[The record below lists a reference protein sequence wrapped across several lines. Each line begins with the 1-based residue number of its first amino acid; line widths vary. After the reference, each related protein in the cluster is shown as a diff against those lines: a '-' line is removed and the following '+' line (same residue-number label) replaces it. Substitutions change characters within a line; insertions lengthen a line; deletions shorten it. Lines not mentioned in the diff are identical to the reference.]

1 MTPANSRGLRRC
13 IDQLPIDYVALATSM
28 GVPARR
34 VERASDIASS
44 IEAGI
49 ASGTTNLIEIVIST
63 S

>member
-1 MTPANSRGLRRC
+1 
-13 IDQLPIDYVALATSM
+13 M